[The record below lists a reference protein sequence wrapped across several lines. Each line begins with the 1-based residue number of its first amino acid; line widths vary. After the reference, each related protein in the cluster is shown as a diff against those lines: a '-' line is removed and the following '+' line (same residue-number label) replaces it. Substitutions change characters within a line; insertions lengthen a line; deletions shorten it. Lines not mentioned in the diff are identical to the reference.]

1 MIPPRKRLERVRK
14 AVILL
19 RFPYAW
25 PSSMEKGNRPMTRIN
40 IRQPTCLFLLSLF
53 SMPLGAQGLSN
64 VDPADVTEAINE
76 YRRTNESE
84 ILHDFVDLL
93 SLPNVAS
100 NVEDMHR
107 NAEHI
112 SGLLES
118 RGFST
123 RILSAGAAPYV
134 FAEMLQ
140 PNATETILIYA
151 HFDGQPVQAEN
162 WQYPPFEP
170 TLLDAPLQ
178 AGGQPVDI
186 DDVAGQF
193 DPEWRLYARSAGDD
207 KMPIVALAHVIDAL
221 KANGIVLSVNLKL
234 LLDGEEERGS
244 PSVGRVLEEYG
255 HLMDADLLLFC
266 DGPMHQSRQTQLVF
280 GVRGGRGLDITT
292 YGAIRPL
299 HSGHYGNWAPNPIM
313 TLAYLVTSMRDET
326 GRILI
331 DGYYDNVAMPSE
343 LERAAIADMP
353 DIEGK
358 LKDELAV
365 HTPEGDGM
373 RIEELVM
380 LPALN
385 ARGLVAGGV
394 GSQGRNIIVS
404 TATVSLDLRLVP
416 DQQPERIRDLV
427 EAHVAGQG
435 FHIVH
440 EDPAPELL
448 REHAKVARLDWR
460 GSGDAGLRTSLDH
473 PMSQRLIGLMREI
486 SPDLIVTPTM
496 GGSLPLKD
504 FDTRLGTPIIVLPLA
519 NHDNNQ
525 HAENENIRLQNIWDA
540 MEIYGAVLATF
551 GERIAETSPEE

>member
-1 MIPPRKRLERVRK
+1 
-14 AVILL
+14 
-19 RFPYAW
+19 
-25 PSSMEKGNRPMTRIN
+25 MTRTKFG
-40 IRQPTCLFLLSLF
+40 QLFCIQLLLLF
-53 SMPLGAQGLSN
+53 SVPAGAQGFSS
-64 VDPADVTEAINE
+64 VDPKSVTQAINE
-76 YRRTNESE
+76 YRSANEAD
-84 ILHDFVDLL
+84 ILYDFVDLL

-112 SGLLES
+112 SEFLEF
-118 RGFST
+118 RGFT
-123 RILSAGAAPYV
+123 TQVLSAGGAPYV

-151 HFDGQPVQAEN
+151 HFDGQPVQVEN
-162 WQYPPFEP
+162 WAYPPFEP

-178 AGGQPVDI
+178 AGGKPVAI
-186 DDVAGQF
+186 GDVDGSF

-221 KANGIVLSVNLKL
+221 KTNGIPLSVNLKL

-244 PSVGRVLEEYG
+244 PTVGRLLDEYG

-266 DGPMHQSRQTQLVF
+266 DGPMHQSRRPQLVF
-280 GVRGGRGLDITT
+280 GVRGGRTLDITT
-292 YGAIRPL
+292 YGALRPL
-299 HSGHYGNWAPNPIM
+299 HSGHYGNWAPNPVM
-313 TLAYLVTSMRDET
+313 TLAYLLTSMRDET

-331 DGYYDNVAMPSE
+331 DGYYDNVATPTE

-353 DIEGK
+353 DIGER
-358 LKDELAV
+358 LQDELAV

-394 GSQGRNIIVS
+394 GNQGRNIILS
-404 TATVSLDLRLVP
+404 TATVSLNLRLVP
-416 DQQPERIRDLV
+416 NQQPARIRELV
-427 EAHVAGQG
+427 EAHVARQG

-440 EDPAPELL
+440 EDPSPDVL
-448 REHAKVARLDWR
+448 RGHAKVAKLDWR
-460 GSGDAGLRTSLDH
+460 GSGDAGLRTALDH
-473 PMSQRLIGLMREI
+473 PMSKRLIGLMREI

-496 GGSLPLKD
+496 GGSLPLRD
-504 FDTRLGTPIIVLPLA
+504 FDSKLGTPIIVLPLA

-540 MEIYGAVLATF
+540 MEIYGSVLATF
-551 GERIAETSPEE
+551 GER